1 MPDTAEMPAPGAA
14 PTTPA
19 SAGAARLRVFISY
32 SRDDT
37 AFANELEGGLRLL
50 GYDVFIDRHLSGGEA
65 WKQSLANHIAQ
76 ADTIVF
82 VLSPSSVDSEMCQW
96 EVDQATASSKRI
108 LPVVIA
114 DVSGLSVPQRL
125 RDLNYIFFTP
135 PNSFVGKLAAL
146 RDALDKNLDWIREH
160 TRYLDLATRWA
171 AAADSSR
178 RSALM
183 GNAW

>member
-1 MPDTAEMPAPGAA
+1 MKCSSTATWG
-14 PTTPA
+14 
-19 SAGAARLRVFISY
+19 
-32 SRDDT
+32 
-37 AFANELEGGLRLL
+37 
-50 GYDVFIDRHLSGGEA
+50 GGEA

-96 EVDQATASSKRI
+96 EVDEATRLSKRI
-108 LPVVIA
+108 LPVVIR
-114 DVSGLSVPQRL
+114 DMGDRPVPEKL
-125 RDLNYIFFTP
+125 RELNYIFFTP
-135 PNSFVGKLAAL
+135 PNSFVGQLAVL
-146 RDALDKNLDWIREH
+146 REALDTDLDWMREH
-160 TRYLDLATRWA
+160 TRYFDLATRWA